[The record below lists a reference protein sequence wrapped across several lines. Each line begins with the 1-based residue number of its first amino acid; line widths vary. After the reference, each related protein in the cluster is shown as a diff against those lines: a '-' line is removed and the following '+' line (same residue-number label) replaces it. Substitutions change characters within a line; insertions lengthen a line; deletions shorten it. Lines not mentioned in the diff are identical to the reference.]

1 MNRGACLV
9 IVCGVPR
16 AGHDSGTKPPP
27 NMKRGALHLN
37 AQKKKKLKS
46 NNTNTILLVDNE
58 EVEFDHGASENMLGS
73 SFDH

>member
-9 IVCGVPR
+9 TVCGVPR

-27 NMKRGALHLN
+27 NMKREALHLN
-37 AQKKKKLKS
+37 VRKKKNK
-46 NNTNTILLVDNE
+46 